1 MQRDDVVAR
10 LLRGLGGGDDLTLAG
25 VLHPGARMLLDTG
38 DRDGGEIH
46 GRAGVIRGLRALVAR
61 HPDAA
66 PEVVRVNGGTGLAL
80 RRGDG
85 VVVAVVCLDLDAAEV
100 VTTLWVTAAPSKLG
114 HWNRPHD
121 SDDRRDSALP
131 SRNRTPPGRSW

>member
-10 LLRGLGGGDDLTLAG
+10 LLRGLGGGDDLTLAN
-25 VLHPGARMLLDTG
+25 VLHPRARMLLDTG

-46 GRAGVIRGLRALVAR
+46 GRPVVIRGLRALVAR

-66 PEVVRVNGGTGLAL
+66 PEVVRVNGSTGLAL

-85 VVVAVVCLDLDAAEV
+85 AVVAVVCLDLDAGGV
-100 VTTLWVTAAPSKLG
+100 VTTLWVTAAPTKLG
-114 HWNRPHD
+114 HWNRPPD
-121 SDDRRDSALP
+121 GDDRRDPALP
-131 SRNRTPPGRSW
+131 SRNRMPPGRSW